1 MNAAMDTPLNPDPL
15 HPNPNPDPF
24 PQPEPNPTP
33 PEPFP
38 PPVPPQPT
46 RPPIP
51 QLRHKK
57 ERTQRGDGEFWS
69 LSRLYGDACIF

>member
-1 MNAAMDTPLNPDPL
+1 MNRPINTPLNPDPL

-38 PPVPPQPT
+38 PPIPPQPT

-51 QLRHKK
+51 QL
-57 ERTQRGDGEFWS
+57 ERKGVMTENYARQSRDCLPMDFFFQR
-69 LSRLYGDACIF
+69 